1 MSKVYHVVTLISDND
16 QIEIE
21 TSSQYDIYS
30 AQELARFALILMKD
44 QYKMTKE
51 EVDKFDRFKLRRGRK
66 G

>member
-21 TSSQYDIYS
+21 TSAEYDIYS
-30 AQELARFALILMKD
+30 AQELARFALILMKN
-44 QYKMTKE
+44 QHKMTKE